1 MDEYTCV
8 LIVILLR
15 GFFMKVFVTGV
26 NGQLGYEVVRELD
39 LRGIS
44 CVGSDIADDF
54 CKPDH
59 AFKDFRYQ
67 KLDITDEEQVSK
79 VLSEIKPDA
88 VIHPAGWT
96 AVDAAEDPENREKV
110 FNVNGHGTE
119 NIAKACKALECKMLY
134 ISTDYVFDGS
144 GETPWDP
151 DCKDFNPLSVYG
163 AAKLAG
169 EKAVAANLDKF
180 FVVRISWAFSINGNN
195 FVRTMLNVAKTHD
208 TVRVVNDQIGSPT
221 YMFDLSRLLVDMIQT
236 DKYGFYHATNSG
248 DYISWY
254 DFTKEIYKQAG
265 LNINVI
271 PVTTEEYGFS
281 KAARP
286 KNSRMDKS
294 KLVKNGFTPLPD
306 WKDAL
311 SRYLDEYLK
320 K

>member
-1 MDEYTCV
+1 
-8 LIVILLR
+8 
-15 GFFMKVFVTGV
+15 
-26 NGQLGYEVVRELD
+26 
-39 LRGIS
+39 
-44 CVGSDIADDF
+44 
-54 CKPDH
+54 
-59 AFKDFRYQ
+59 
-67 KLDITDEEQVSK
+67 
-79 VLSEIKPDA
+79 
-88 VIHPAGWT
+88 
-96 AVDAAEDPENREKV
+96 
-110 FNVNGHGTE
+110 
-119 NIAKACKALECKMLY
+119 
-134 ISTDYVFDGS
+134 
-144 GETPWDP
+144 
-151 DCKDFNPLSVYG
+151 
-163 AAKLAG
+163 
-169 EKAVAANLDKF
+169 
-180 FVVRISWAFSINGNN
+180 
-195 FVRTMLNVAKTHD
+195 MLNVAKTHD

>member
-1 MDEYTCV
+1 
-8 LIVILLR
+8 
-15 GFFMKVFVTGV
+15 MKVFVTGV

-39 LRGIS
+39 LRGIT

-59 AFKDFRYQ
+59 TFKDFRYQ
-67 KLDITDEEQVSK
+67 KLDITDADQVSK
-79 VLSEIKPDA
+79 VLSEIKPDV

-110 FNVNGHGTE
+110 FNVNQHGTE
-119 NIAKACKALECKMLY
+119 NIAKACKALDSKMLY

-169 EKAVAANLDKF
+169 EKAVESNLDKF

-294 KLVKNGFTPLPD
+294 KLEKNGFTPLPD